1 MSTPLSKL
9 ACADFG
15 IMADRL
21 LLPVDLEQCPL
32 EAFPLANGFVR
43 PFGGEIVLLHV
54 LEQRTNTRQVGGPDV
69 DLRRAKRH
77 LERLGREHLRPTV
90 DVSSRVR
97 VGIPHEEIMAEAAA
111 SGVELILL
119 PVFAPSFLEKLLGT
133 GCGETTRNLVVGDTC
148 RVFVF
153 DVRERFNCL
162 RRWAEE
168 EASGRRVA

>member
-1 MSTPLSKL
+1 MSAPFTRL

-21 LLPVDLEQCPL
+21 LLPVDLEKCPL
-32 EAFPLANGFVR
+32 EAFPLANGFSR

-54 LEQRTNTRQVGGPDV
+54 LEHRTNAMQVGGRDV
-69 DLRRAKRH
+69 ELRRAKRH

-90 DVSSRVR
+90 DASFRVR
-97 VGIPHEEIMAEAAA
+97 VGIPHEEILAEATA

-119 PVFAPSFLEKLLGT
+119 PVFAPSFLEKLLRSS
-133 GCGETTRNLVVGDTC
+133 CGETARNLVVGTVC

-162 RRWAEE
+162 RRWADEGPP
-168 EASGRRVA
+168 GRHAA